1 MTDRRADLSG
11 SIDANRHL
19 LEQALDALDRLSDP
33 QYADRRGA
41 WASVGAQYRHVLDHY
56 LCFLEGLPAREI
68 DYDRRARDP
77 RLEASRDAAAQATRA
92 IRDAMA
98 SIDASGDDQVS
109 IQLRTSAEAA
119 DPEWTS
125 STVGRELQFLLSHTV
140 HHFALMKLLV
150 AGDRVDL
157 GADFGVAP
165 STLSYAR
172 AQR

>member
-1 MTDRRADLSG
+1 MSTSV
-11 SIDANRHL
+11 DANRQL
-19 LEQALDALDRLSDP
+19 LEQALAALDRLSDA

-41 WASVGAQYRHVLDHY
+41 WAPVGAQYRHVLDHY
-56 LCFLEGLPAREI
+56 HCFLEGLPTREI
-68 DYDRRARDP
+68 DYDQRARDP
-77 RLEASRDAAAQATRA
+77 RLESSRDAAAAATRA
-92 IRDAMA
+92 VRDAIA
-98 SIDASGDDQVS
+98 VIDAEADYPVRV
-109 IQLRTSAEAA
+109 QLRTSADAA

-150 AGDRVDL
+150 AGDQVDL
-157 GADFGVAP
+157 GAEFGVAP